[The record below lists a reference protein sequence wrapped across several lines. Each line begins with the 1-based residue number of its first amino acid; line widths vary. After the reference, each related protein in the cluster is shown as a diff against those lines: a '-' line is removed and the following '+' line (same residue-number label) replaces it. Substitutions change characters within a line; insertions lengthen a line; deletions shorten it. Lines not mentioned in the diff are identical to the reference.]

1 VAEDIPYE
9 LTSMA
14 HARNYYDWLSRVF
27 AGVLRGTVVEQGAG
41 TGLLSERLR
50 RRYDVRLVLVEP
62 EPSLQQRLARLAD
75 ATTEV
80 FAGTIEE
87 LAERR
92 GAELADAVIST
103 NVLEHVADDER
114 CLHAIARLLKPGG
127 HLCLYVPARPE
138 LFGSLDRHFGHIRR
152 YARAD
157 LVAKLRAAGL
167 SVEWAR
173 YRNLVGALGWWFSGR
188 ILERQD
194 LPEKQVRFYDSYV
207 FPVAQYVESRLP
219 PPYGQ
224 NLLVLAR
231 K

>member
-1 VAEDIPYE
+1 VGVPYE
-9 LTSMA
+9 LSAMA
-14 HARNYYDWLSRVF
+14 HARNYYDWLGRVF
-27 AGVLRGTVVEQGAG
+27 GGVLRGTVIEQGAG
-41 TGLLSERLR
+41 TGLLTERLR
-50 RRYDVRLVLVEP
+50 QQDLRLVLVEP
-62 EPSLQQRLARLAD
+62 DPALQAALAARFPG
-75 ATTEV
+75 TEI
-80 FAGTIEE
+80 FAGTIEA

-92 GAELADAVIST
+92 GPDIADAVVST

-114 CLHAIARLLKPGG
+114 CLRAIARLLKPGG

-138 LFGSLDRHFGHIRR
+138 LFGSLDRHFGHRRR
-152 YARAD
+152 YARGE

-167 SVEWAR
+167 TVQWAR

-188 ILERQD
+188 VLERSD
-194 LPEKQVRFYDSYV
+194 LPVAQVRFYDSYV
-207 FPVAQYVESRLP
+207 FPLANYVESRLP